1 MADHQQH
8 CIVALVDDDA
18 RVRES
23 LEHLLYSAGIET
35 RSFRS
40 AEEALQPGELD
51 SVCCLITD
59 VRMPIMS
66 GIELQAHLRSRG
78 YKVPFIF
85 ITAVPEESIRRQA
98 FNDGT
103 ICFLHKPLNNQA
115 LIACLEK
122 VIQPRSNGE
131 G

>member
-1 MADHQQH
+1 MFDASST
-8 CIVALVDDDA
+8 IVIIDDDEYMRNGLSFLITSIGCGVYTFA
-18 RVRES
+18 
-23 LEHLLYSAGIET
+23 SAA
-35 RSFRS
+35 SF
-40 AEEALQPGELD
+40 LQSEQLNNA
-51 SVCCLITD
+51 SCVITD

-98 FNDGT
+98 FNDGA

-122 VIQPRSNGE
+122 VVQPPSNGE